1 MASFVFT
8 HGGSYPQEVSMS
20 PVDRPSSGT
29 LLTPGGGR
37 HRDLYAGRSFLFRL
51 TGDDT
56 GDAVGALEERIP
68 PGGGARRHI
77 HTTSE
82 ELIYVLEGEFTFLVG
97 DALASGGP
105 GTLAFV
111 PRGETHAW
119 RNCGTEPGRLLVLF
133 LPAGYECIIEAICD
147 TPSEARTPALA
158 DRLSQPHGTFNVGP
172 PLTEADR

>member
-1 MASFVFT
+1 
-8 HGGSYPQEVSMS
+8 MS
-20 PVDRPSSGT
+20 PADRPPSGT
-29 LLTPGGGR
+29 ILSPDGGR

-51 TGDDT
+51 TGNDT

-77 HTTSE
+77 HNESD

-111 PRGETHAW
+111 PRGMTHAW
-119 RNCGTEPGRLLVLF
+119 RNCGTEAGRILGLF
-133 LPAGYECIIEAICD
+133 LPAGYERAIEAICD
-147 TPSEARTPALA
+147 APPEARTPALA
-158 DRLSQPHGTFNVGP
+158 DQLSQPYGTFNVGP
-172 PLTEADR
+172 PLTEADH